1 MLRVVAVQNM
11 VDLVANN
18 MEAENC
24 KADASLV
31 AFHANTLQ
39 HIVLQ
44 KAKEGKISS
53 QYKDVR
59 I

>member
-1 MLRVVAVQNM
+1 MQNM

-18 MEAENC
+18 MEADNC
-24 KADASLV
+24 RADPALQ

-44 KAKEGKISS
+44 KAKEGQISS
-53 QYKDVR
+53 RYKDVR